1 MDSLDGENVTT
12 DEFAKPYPSSEINK
26 KAIDAFCSPPY
37 NLDRSLFSNE
47 SRVYYWGIDPPFG
60 QTLGPSENLVTTI
73 TSLRD
78 PFFGMTVEEENG
90 IPRILGNV
98 ESFLLFSLHEDLS
111 ILVLTFGVAFV
122 NFLIVFFHYLYVAF
136 CSRLLPRKASLTL
149 LPSKNFVP
157 PLTSISFR
165 CPWFQIPL
173 VVFAHVSRCPKC
185 PKASLPQDMPRRRE
199 QW

>member
-26 KAIDAFCSPPY
+26 KAIDAFCSPPC
-37 NLDRSLFSNE
+37 NPDRSLFSNE

-98 ESFLLFSLHEDLS
+98 ESILLLS
-111 ILVLTFGVAFV
+111 
-122 NFLIVFFHYLYVAF
+122 
-136 CSRLLPRKASLTL
+136 P
-149 LPSKNFVP
+149 
-157 PLTSISFR
+157 
-165 CPWFQIPL
+165 
-173 VVFAHVSRCPKC
+173 
-185 PKASLPQDMPRRRE
+185 E
-199 QW
+199 